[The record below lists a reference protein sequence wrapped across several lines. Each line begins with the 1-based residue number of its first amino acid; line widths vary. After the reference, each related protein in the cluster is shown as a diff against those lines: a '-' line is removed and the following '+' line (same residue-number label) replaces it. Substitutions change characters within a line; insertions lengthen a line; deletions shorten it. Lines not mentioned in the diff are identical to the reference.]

1 MMGRRRLLGLRRM
14 TRPNGPTVYEPV
26 GSAEPPSHS
35 DCVVPISSGN
45 PVPPG
50 EFTYLLT
57 GQTFSKSSRTG
68 QAAPSAAVVGVNISS
83 PTISQPWL
91 TVYEHSML

>member
-1 MMGRRRLLGLRRM
+1 MGLRFTNRLV
-14 TRPNGPTVYEPV
+14 RLSPQVILIVWSPLAP
-26 GSAEPPSHS
+26 AIQ
-35 DCVVPISSGN
+35 C
-45 PVPPG
+45 PPG